1 MQAAIAVSMIRTG
14 MAATVQLLLNHGN
27 SDTAKQGK
35 EVGSWAVFGSNA
47 VYDDKGNLISEVD
60 QTLRAYESAFDGHIR
75 NERGIACVASWPGI
89 YARLFDQILAGG
101 KQGSVSAA
109 VVFLPEKTA
118 HYGKHSSDRCYCEE
132 MYGRTDV
139 EWGCKWFELW
149 RGHVRKAVALGQRL
163 QVYYFEGR
171 KGQGKVASWEACR
184 EDAVRR
190 DSFWPRRRAFLLS
203 LPEAEKVRL
212 SGLSSRP
219 RDDAAGE
226 RPGSERGDAEE
237 ALFMASLSAS
247 DRAYLEGGK
256 GLGNSQKAEVA
267 WLEREGI
274 MYEEWRS

>member
-1 MQAAIAVSMIRTG
+1 M
-14 MAATVQLLLNHGN
+14 
-27 SDTAKQGK
+27 
-35 EVGSWAVFGSNA
+35 
-47 VYDDKGNLISEVD
+47 
-60 QTLRAYESAFDGHIR
+60 
-75 NERGIACVASWPGI
+75 
-89 YARLFDQILAGG
+89 
-101 KQGSVSAA
+101 
-109 VVFLPEKTA
+109 
-118 HYGKHSSDRCYCEE
+118 
-132 MYGRTDV
+132 
-139 EWGCKWFELW
+139 
-149 RGHVRKAVALGQRL
+149 ALGQRL
-163 QVYYFEGR
+163 QVYFCEGR
-171 KGQGKVASWEACR
+171 RGEGKVASWAAMR
-184 EDAVRR
+184 EDAVKR

-274 MYEEWRS
+274 VYEEVDVRDFNLIA